1 MVKPGD
7 MMTTNRRS
15 LIAALLL
22 ICLACP
28 GLRTARGQESRYGYW
43 LPANGTLRIFLVF
56 AEALN
61 DPDEPGYM
69 EGWEPGKLPRN
80 PGYFFDHD
88 LKPGEQPEGMLTRY
102 YYQASFGAFLVLADY
117 YPELISIDFREMTN
131 RGFTQ
136 VLDAIMNR
144 TGRDVITANG
154 YSVNAGDFDFFS
166 MASGQGTPKAAT
178 PDSLMDMVMLIWR
191 VNSKITTSS
200 SGGYCMPYQMKYPF
214 KAMNGFMA
222 YSYFVNEGA
231 SNYVILR
238 HEFSHLL
245 LGGNNF
251 HTGGSGAGTKTFMSS
266 AGGYAML
273 SSWDR
278 SSQVYNAFDRRRL
291 GWSPPGNRYQISA
304 RDPATGTEVEG
315 DLIYKQPF
323 EHSSN
328 EFIIRDFVSTG
339 DAVRIELPYLQVPS
353 GTVNKQWLW
362 LENHQNL
369 PGNLDHGKA
378 QQKGI
383 YTFVQ
388 VNKESLSG
396 SGTYGGNCNY
406 TWPLS
411 AMGNYDM
418 IIDEEAELCHVN
430 DELENPFTGYNNLI
444 LGAWDLKDRDGII
457 YRDELF
463 LAKNMKVNGAF
474 LDSSVYN
481 FATYPLFGT
490 ALDAFLPGDRI
501 AIDRNPA
508 AVPLLTYR
516 TPSGGSAL
524 PAAPAS
530 FDNRHIHLNGI
541 AIDIIEQQADG
552 GIRIRISW
560 DEHRLQSSVR
570 WCGSIQLHE
579 RLEID
584 KKVTLR
590 VDQGL
595 TPQKPMDPMEFKG
608 QEIFADTSSLVLL
621 PGSSLVL
628 GNKSTVV
635 IDNGSTL
642 ALLEESIIEIG
653 PRARIIIEP
662 GGKIQAM
669 EGALIMG
676 RGKIIFKESAV
687 DDFAEGS
694 VVSVR
699 LRK

>member
-1 MVKPGD
+1 MMKPSGV
-7 MMTTNRRS
+7 MTVHLRS
-15 LIAALLL
+15 LKTVLLL
-22 ICLACP
+22 ICLVFP
-28 GLRTARGQESRYGYW
+28 GLWTARCQESRHGYW
-43 LPANGTLRIFLVF
+43 LPAKGTMRIFLVF
-56 AEALN
+56 AEVLN
-61 DPDEPGYM
+61 DPDEPGFI
-69 EGWEPGKLPRN
+69 EGWEPGKLPRS

-88 LKPGEQPEGMLTRY
+88 LKRGDQPEGILTRY
-102 YYQASFGAFLVLADY
+102 YYQASFGTFLVLADY
-117 YPELISIDFREMTN
+117 YPDLISIDFKEMTN

-136 VLDAIMNR
+136 VLDTIMRR
-144 TGRDVITANG
+144 TGRDIITANG

-166 MASGQGTPKAAT
+166 MASGHGTPKASK
-178 PDSLMDMVMLIWR
+178 PDSLMDMVMVIWR

-200 SGGYCMPYQMKYPF
+200 SGGYCMPYLMRYPF
-214 KAMNGFMA
+214 KSMKGFMA

-291 GWSPPGNRYQISA
+291 GWRPPENQYQISA
-304 RDPATGTEVEG
+304 RDPATGTEIEA

-323 EHSSN
+323 NHSSN
-328 EFIIRDFVSTG
+328 EFILRDFVSTG
-339 DAVRIELPYLQVPS
+339 DAVRIELPYVQVPS

-369 PGNLDHGKA
+369 PGNLDHGNA
-378 QQKGI
+378 QRKGI
-383 YTFVQ
+383 YAFVQ
-388 VNKESLSG
+388 VDKEPLSG

-418 IIDEEAELCHVN
+418 IIDENEELYHVN
-430 DELENPFTGYNNLI
+430 DELENPLTGYNNLI
-444 LGAWDLKDRDGII
+444 LGAWDLKDRDGNI

-474 LDSSVYN
+474 LDSSVYGLD
-481 FATYPLFGT
+481 TYPLFGT
-490 ALDAFLPGDRI
+490 ALDAFLPGDRM
-501 AIDRNPA
+501 AIDQNPA

-516 TPSGGSAL
+516 TPSSGRARPG
-524 PAAPAS
+524 APAPI
-530 FDNRHIHLNGI
+530 DNRIIHLNGI
-541 AIDIIEQQADG
+541 AIDIIEQLDDG
-552 GIRIRISW
+552 SIRIRISW
-560 DEHRLQSSVR
+560 NENRLQSSVR
-570 WCGSIQLHE
+570 WCGNIHLHE
-579 RLEID
+579 RLEIN
-584 KKVTLR
+584 KKVTLL

-595 TPQKPMDPMEFKG
+595 TPQKPVDPMEFKG
-608 QEIFADTSSLVLL
+608 QQIFADASSLVLQ

-628 GNKSTVV
+628 GKRSTVV

-642 ALLEESIIEIG
+642 TLLGGSVIEIG
-653 PRARIIIEP
+653 PRASIII
-662 GGKIQAM
+662 G
-669 EGALIMG
+669 
-676 RGKIIFKESAV
+676 
-687 DDFAEGS
+687 
-694 VVSVR
+694 
-699 LRK
+699 